1 MWKKLFDKKK
11 MELKK
16 MKFSFQAIKEMLNMK
31 DKKFDKKIA
40 AFLEQCSL
48 VDYIEV
54 SLKFANVYNNFEEF
68 INQIQ
73 GKGFQRDRFY
83 NFKCMSFKNSVFY

>member
-1 MWKKLFDKKK
+1 MWKKLFDKKQ

-73 GKGFQRDRFY
+73 GIGF
-83 NFKCMSFKNSVFY
+83 